1 MNLCKT
7 IADLKCGD
15 LLEDIMNEDLFDY
28 LLVINN
34 LVDEEVLIY
43 KLDLLYILQ

>member
-7 IADLKCGD
+7 IANLKCWD
-15 LLEDIMNEDLFDY
+15 LIEDIMNEDIFDY

-43 KLDLLYILQ
+43 KLDLLHILQ